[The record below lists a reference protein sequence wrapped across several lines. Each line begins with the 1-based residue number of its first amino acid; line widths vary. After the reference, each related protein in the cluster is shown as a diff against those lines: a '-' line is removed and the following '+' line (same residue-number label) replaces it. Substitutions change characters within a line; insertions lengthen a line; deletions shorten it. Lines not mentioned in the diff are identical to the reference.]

1 MASGWGSD
9 GISAEYVSV
18 SVKRVSQA
26 ADALAHLTEISTQ
39 IEAAVVLDREGAV
52 QAATVDDER
61 AGRIASGALE
71 LFRQAD
77 AQREQEL
84 VQLDAA
90 LAGGSVF
97 VVRDEERLIAAT
109 TGPGPTAG
117 LVFYDLKSALR
128 SSRRAEAEAQAEDE
142 ARAGEARDDHAEEE
156 RCERVG
162 RWRVG
167 AAIGSAAGAVAAA
180 PARRPQPRPA
190 SSSTSRTARS

>member
-1 MASGWGSD
+1 
-9 GISAEYVSV
+9 VSV
-18 SVKRVSQA
+18 SVKRVPKA

-39 IEAAVVLDREGAV
+39 IEAAVVLDREGSV

-61 AGRIASGALE
+61 AGRIARAALE

-77 AQREQEL
+77 AQREQVL

-97 VVRDEERLIAAT
+97 VVRDQERLIAAT

-128 SSRRAEAEAQAEDE
+128 SLVEPKPKPKPKPKPRTPAKRATTRRKK
-142 ARAGEARDDHAEEE
+142 DDA
-156 RCERVG
+156 
-162 RWRVG
+162 
-167 AAIGSAAGAVAAA
+167 SA
-180 PARRPQPRPA
+180 
-190 SSSTSRTARS
+190 

>member
-1 MASGWGSD
+1 M
-9 GISAEYVSV
+9 SV
-18 SVKRVSQA
+18 SVNRVSQA

-39 IEAAVVLDREGAV
+39 IEAAVVLDREGNV

-61 AGRIASGALE
+61 AGRIARAALE

-84 VQLDAA
+84 VQLDAV

-128 SSRRAEAEAQAEDE
+128 S
-142 ARAGEARDDHAEEE
+142 
-156 RCERVG
+156 VKP
-162 RWRVG
+162 
-167 AAIGSAAGAVAAA
+167 AVKSA
-180 PARRPQPRPA
+180 PAKKKTATAAKKSTAASAKKKTAARKPA
-190 SSSTSRTARS
+190 TRKKPDAS

>member
-1 MASGWGSD
+1 
-9 GISAEYVSV
+9 VSV
-18 SVKRVSQA
+18 SVKRVPQA
-26 ADALAHLTEISTQ
+26 ADPLAHLTEISTQ
-39 IEAAVVLDREGAV
+39 IEAAVVLDREGKV

-61 AGRIASGALE
+61 AGRIARAALE

-128 SSRRAEAEAQAEDE
+128 SFAEPKPKPKPKPRTRRAPAK
-142 ARAGEARDDHAEEE
+142 RATTTRKKDD
-156 RCERVG
+156 
-162 RWRVG
+162 
-167 AAIGSAAGAVAAA
+167 
-180 PARRPQPRPA
+180 A
-190 SSSTSRTARS
+190 SS